1 LEDTFNLE
9 IMMGEN
15 YSRRRFITTSAIIG
29 SGLAISPMI
38 IKVGKGS
45 ATGNPIRLEHLEKQ
59 EEYKLAADYI
69 REVGAR
75 AGISFLE

>member
-1 LEDTFNLE
+1 
-9 IMMGEN
+9 MGGN

-38 IKVGKGS
+38 LKAEKER
-45 ATGNPIRLEHLEKQ
+45 AQGNPIRLEHLEKQ